1 MMASAQQAH
10 VRAALAPQPIH
21 DMMQIE
27 MPPALRASV
36 YLTLPTA
43 DRADALAQCAPVGR
57 AQIEA
62 AIPTADEGGAT
73 RAGTQPRY
81 SCDRPCHHAV
91 HSGNSRRGYCDGQ
104 QVVGGG
110 EVRDCHWFMLS
121 IMPIIETLGITIV
134 GLRLLRVVHQR
145 RFRVYCR
152 VYLRRHPPRYR
163 RKVADQFALGVVE
176 GYAAVRG
183 LWLALDD

>member
-62 AIPTADEGGAT
+62 AIPQPTREEQREQEHSRVIHAPAHVTTQYTAGTADAVTAT
-73 RAGTQPRY
+73 VNRWSAG
-81 SCDRPCHHAV
+81 
-91 HSGNSRRGYCDGQ
+91 
-104 QVVGGG
+104 
-110 EVRDCHWFMLS
+110 VRL
-121 IMPIIETLGITIV
+121 TLVI
-134 GLRLLRVVHQR
+134 GLC
-145 RFRVYCR
+145 FR
-152 VYLRRHPPRYR
+152 
-163 RKVADQFALGVVE
+163 
-176 GYAAVRG
+176 
-183 LWLALDD
+183 